1 MGSQGIV
8 SRARWAR
15 GVRSAA
21 VAAVC
26 ALAVQSARLP
36 LMLQA
41 EAASCCCPHRA
52 AEEVCNCPVC
62 AHQRLLE
69 SDRPA
74 IETCAAAGHA
84 DAIAGTDAAVLPPR
98 AGRALPLASPR
109 SSPLVVLPPA
119 DPALD
124 VPTPPPLARG

>member
-1 MGSQGIV
+1 MGSRGIV
-8 SRARWAR
+8 GRALRTR
-15 GVRSAA
+15 CMRAA
-21 VAAVC
+21 ALAGIC

-36 LMLQA
+36 MMLQA
-41 EAASCCCPHRA
+41 EAAACCCPHRA

-84 DAIAGTDAAVLPPR
+84 DAIAATDAAVLAAR
-98 AGRALPLASPR
+98 TGRASRFTTPR
-109 SSPLVVLPPA
+109 STPLVVLPPP
-119 DPALD
+119 DPVVD